1 MNKGVEAAHGQP
13 RSQPQTSTK
22 IMGKNLKG
30 KTAFI
35 IAILVVF
42 CYGIVGIPHSLS
54 PAGLKQGLTDRIKL
68 GLDLKGGIHLVL
80 KVRVEEAVASTSDR
94 DVQRIKADFE
104 KAGITGATVSKL
116 DPSHP
121 DVITVSG
128 VPQAKSSDARSLL
141 QGNDY
146 STYDLS
152 STSDGSEKLTLKLG
166 AIRDIQTQTIQHS
179 IETINDRVNA
189 LGVAEATVQPYGL
202 GDNEILVEL
211 PGISDP
217 DRVRDAINSTSKLAI
232 YAVVQAGTPQGPW
245 ESDQA
250 AMTALGGV
258 VPPDD
263 MLVHG
268 NATPT
273 SPDAVYLLERASQ
286 VEGTDFRDAQPSTD
300 VNGRPNLHFTLTTD
314 AGDRFYKY
322 TSAHS
327 RDSATPGS
335 MAIVLGGKVKEVASI
350 NSAIR
355 DQGEIEGS
363 FSKSEVDNLS
373 LMLRTGA
380 LPASIDI
387 LETRTVGASLG
398 EASIHQ
404 GVVAAIAGMLAVMAF
419 MLIYYRGAGIN
430 ADLAL
435 ILNLV
440 ILLGFMGFCGA
451 TLTLPGIA
459 GVILTIGMGVDSN
472 VLIFERI
479 REELNL
485 GKTAAVAVQQGFA
498 HAWITIVDTHVTTIV
513 SAAILFLFGTGPVKG
528 FAVTLTFGLLANL
541 FTAVFVSRLIFD
553 AILAKKERG
562 AALSI

>member
-1 MNKGVEAAHGQP
+1 M
-13 RSQPQTSTK
+13 S
-22 IMGKNLKG
+22 KNLTG
-30 KTAFI
+30 KLAFI

-42 CYGIVGIPHSLS
+42 CYGIFGIPHGS
-54 PAGLKQGLTDRIKL
+54 LKQSITDRIHL

-80 KVRVEEAVASTSDR
+80 RVRVAEALGSTTDR
-94 DVQRIKADFE
+94 DVQRIQQDLQ
-104 KAGITGATVSKL
+104 KAGITNATVVKS
-116 DPSHP
+116 DPTAHP
-121 DVITVSG
+121 ELIAVNG
-128 VPQAKSSDARSLL
+128 VPPAQTSQVRSILE
-141 QGNDY
+141 GTDY
-146 STYDLS
+146 NTYDLAS
-152 STSDGSEKLTLKLG
+152 NADGSLKLTMKPG
-166 AIRDIQTQTIQHS
+166 AIRDLEARTLQQS
-179 IETINDRVNA
+179 IETIRERVDT
-189 LGVAEATVQPYGL
+189 LGVSEPVIQQYGL

-211 PGISDP
+211 PGIDDP
-217 DRVRDAINSTSKLAI
+217 GKVEDAIKSTSKLAV
-232 YAVVQAGTPQGPW
+232 YAVVSGPY

-250 AMTALGGV
+250 AMTALNGV
-258 VPPDD
+258 VPPEDQ
-263 MLVHG
+263 LVHG
-268 NATPT
+268 NATPNT
-273 SPDAVYLLERASQ
+273 PDQVWLLERASQ

-300 VNGRPNLHFTLTTD
+300 VNGRPDLTFTLTTE

-327 RDSATPGS
+327 RDSAAPGS
-335 MAIVLGGKVKEVASI
+335 MAIVLGGKVREVASI

-355 DQGEIEGS
+355 DRGQIEGS
-363 FSKSEVDNLS
+363 FSKEEVDNLS

-380 LPASIDI
+380 LPATIDT
-387 LETRTVGASLG
+387 LETRTVGPSLG
-398 EASIHQ
+398 AASIRQ
-404 GVVAAIAGMLAVMAF
+404 GVIAAIAGMLAVMAF

-435 ILNLV
+435 VLNLI
-440 ILLGFMGFCGA
+440 ILLGFMGFSGA

-479 REELNL
+479 REELNM
-485 GKTAAVAVQQGFA
+485 GKTAAAAVQQGFG

-553 AILAKKERG
+553 YILSKKERG